1 MTVTAGDVIPP
12 LVLVDAPIVAIKS
25 KETTYN
31 WSNVVV

>member
-1 MTVTAGDVIPP
+1 MAVTADDVIPP
-12 LVLVDAPIVAIKS
+12 LVLVDTSIVAIKS